1 MAQKKKPISIIC
13 YNHKGGVGKT
23 FIASWLA
30 YLFATGGVNGT
41 GKKHRVVLVDLDSQ
55 QNSSKTFLEMQYRSG
70 LPYLLPP
77 RHPDYVDGDP
87 DNGSWNGYSTSS
99 DILFDRQFVYYPVK
113 DVPNL
118 KVLPSEGRVDRLNDV
133 FSDKDAYIPL
143 ISELTNTYL
152 EVEGDLDEVDI
163 IVFDSPPSKTA
174 ITEGFMA
181 SCSHVIIP
189 TQLEYDSVEAVPNLL
204 ETIRINNEN
213 TDSPI
218 NVVGVI
224 PNLVRSSSLTNSEL
238 EQFTNLIESV
248 SRYESILETEN
259 LVPQDFFLVN
269 RVIFKPRRKPDNLEE
284 VFSLKKDPKATEEMT
299 KLYEFVC
306 KRIGI

>member
-1 MAQKKKPISIIC
+1 
-13 YNHKGGVGKT
+13 
-23 FIASWLA
+23 
-30 YLFATGGVNGT
+30 
-41 GKKHRVVLVDLDSQ
+41 
-55 QNSSKTFLEMQYRSG
+55 MQYRSG

-238 EQFTNLIESV
+238 DQFTNLIESV

-299 KLYEFVC
+299 KLYDFVC